1 MYEISVRQHFDAAH
15 YLKGYEGKC
24 ERLHGHRFQV
34 TVSVQL
40 KKLDK
45 VGIAWDF
52 IELKHLLADIL
63 KQLDHS
69 CLNDI
74 SPFNTVNP
82 SSENIATTIYHELQ
96 ARVGKKKVSISSV
109 SVHESP
115 DSWVTYTPERD
126 S

>member
-15 YLKGYEGKC
+15 YLRGYEGKC
-24 ERLHGHRFQV
+24 EKLHGHRFQV
-34 TVSVQL
+34 TVNVQS

-52 IELKHLLADIL
+52 VELKRLLTDVL
-63 KQLDHS
+63 ERLDHS

-74 SPFNTVNP
+74 SPFNTINP

-96 ARVGKKKVSISSV
+96 ARVGEKTVSISSI

-115 DSWVTYTPERD
+115 DSWVTYAPERG